1 MQFPVEDIKS
11 SRKVNRLFT
20 LLSELYKP
28 QKTSKYLKIDLRYL
42 RRKLKNENVI
52 ASDQGEMW
60 LPAPYKELCKV

>member
-11 SRKVNRLFT
+11 SRKVTRLFT

-28 QKTSKYLKIDLRYL
+28 QNIPKYLKIDLRYL

-52 ASDQGEMW
+52 ESDWGKMW
-60 LPAPYKELCKV
+60 LPAPYKEFRKA